1 MYSSIITADSSS
13 GQRTGLL
20 SVLRSLTL
28 GMAFLKKIG
37 YRRNIGI
44 NFNIW

>member
-20 SVLRSLTL
+20 SVLSLTL
-28 GMAFLKKIG
+28 DMAFQKIG
-37 YRRNIGI
+37 PTEET
-44 NFNIW
+44 